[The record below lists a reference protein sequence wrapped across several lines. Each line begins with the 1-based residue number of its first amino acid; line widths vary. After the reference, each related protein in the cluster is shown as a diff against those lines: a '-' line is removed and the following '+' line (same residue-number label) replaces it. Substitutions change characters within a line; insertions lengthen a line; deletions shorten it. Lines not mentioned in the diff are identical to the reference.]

1 MVFANILFKPL
12 KTLVKSL
19 NKFLKKDGL
28 VILSGISV
36 QQAVKIETIY
46 LGHNLKKVYRI
57 NEENW
62 MTLVMKK
69 I

>member
-1 MVFANILFKPL
+1 MIFANILFKPL